1 MKKYVFKV
9 KVVQIKLVN
18 DEGVLSEQEFEH
30 VKKTRIYKGMKV
42 LEIKDLGFDSFWR
55 FTHYYELVAVS
66 EGDGLF
72 DCYYSDVID
81 VKKLKNVGG
90 IVVKEQDIQPVR
102 TMKTLVA
109 KWYNKKLVEEEK
121 AFETCTKFIM

>member
-9 KVVQIKLVN
+9 KVIPVKLVN
-18 DEGVLSEQEFEH
+18 EEGVLSEQEFEH

-55 FTHYYELVAVS
+55 FIHYHELVVVT

-72 DCYYSDVID
+72 DCYYGDVID
-81 VKKLKNVGG
+81 VKKLKDVGA
-90 IVVKEQDIQPVR
+90 IVVKEKDIQPVR

-121 AFETCTKFIM
+121 AYEMCTKFVM

>member
-9 KVVQIKLVN
+9 KVIPVKLVN
-18 DEGVLSEQEFEH
+18 EEGVLSEQEFED

-55 FTHYYELVAVS
+55 FIHYYELVAVS
-66 EGDGLF
+66 EGGGLF
-72 DCYYSDVID
+72 DCYYGDVID
-81 VKKLKNVGG
+81 VEKLKDVGA
-90 IVVKEQDIQPVR
+90 IVVKENDSEPVR

-109 KWYNKKLVEEEK
+109 RWYNKKLVEEEK